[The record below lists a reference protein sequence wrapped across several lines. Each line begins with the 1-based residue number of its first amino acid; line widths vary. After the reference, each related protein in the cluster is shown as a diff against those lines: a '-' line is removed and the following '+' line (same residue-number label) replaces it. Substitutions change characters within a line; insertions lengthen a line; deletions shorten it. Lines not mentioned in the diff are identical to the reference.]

1 MAPSPTLRL
10 AGSLT
15 LEPSNPCW
23 PSRLHDLSE
32 TERPTQLV
40 LSGPLPHLHGAVAVV
55 GTRAADEDALH
66 FARELGARLA
76 LAGRVVLSGGAH
88 GIDSAAH
95 RGCLDAGGLTVAVLA
110 TGLRRAY
117 PTDHA
122 PLFHAIAAHGALAC
136 EEPDPPSG
144 DIFGSSFLK
153 RNRLIAALAETVVV
167 VQAPARSG
175 ALSTARWARTL
186 GRPVFAVPSAPWLP
200 RGAGCLDLLRSG
212 AQICTS
218 VMDVL
223 SLPAPGA
230 DPSTRKASRR
240 RKSSHDHESLSEPA
254 RALWRLLASAP
265 RYPDELSVCLDMP
278 AARVQEALLSLQLMG
293 LIRRRVDGTYE
304 KTRKS

>member
-1 MAPSPTLRL
+1 MARSPILRL
-10 AGSLT
+10 DRCLT

-23 PSRLHDLSE
+23 PSRLLDLPE

-40 LSGPLPHLHGAVAVV
+40 LSGPLPDLHGAIAVV
-55 GTRAADEDALH
+55 GTRAADEDALS
-66 FARELGARLA
+66 FTRELGTQLA
-76 LAGRVVLSGGAH
+76 LAGRVVISGGAH

-95 RGCLDAGGLTVAVLA
+95 RGCLDAGGTTVAVLA

-117 PTDHA
+117 PSDHA

-136 EEPDPPSG
+136 EEPDPAPG
-144 DIFGSSFLK
+144 DIYGSSFLK
-153 RNRLIAALAETVVV
+153 RNRLIAALADALVV

-175 ALSTARWARTL
+175 ALSTARWARAL
-186 GRPVFAVPSAPWLP
+186 GRPVFVVPSTPWQP
-200 RGAGCLDLLRSG
+200 RGVGCLDLLRSG

-240 RKSSHDHESLSEPA
+240 HKSSHDIQGLSEPA

-293 LIRRRVDGTYE
+293 RIRRRVDGTYE